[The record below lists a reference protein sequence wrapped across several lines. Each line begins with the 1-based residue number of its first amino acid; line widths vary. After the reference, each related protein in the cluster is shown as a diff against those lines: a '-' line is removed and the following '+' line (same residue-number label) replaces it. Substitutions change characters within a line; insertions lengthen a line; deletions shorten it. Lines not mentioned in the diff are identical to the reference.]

1 MLLLCHPSRVSSL
14 CLTLDA
20 AVLPPD
26 CPEREMLRN
35 QQDDDSRIRLERLE
49 VDIGVAK
56 EQLRRLLS
64 LGSSDTEHLQHRDAH
79 VRLETQQRD
88 AHVRLETQQ
97 RDAHVRLEQSEQPL
111 DPKMLELIGL
121 LDADGD
127 GSITREEFA
136 DGLLAS
142 QMQEPSALGQETGA
156 VGEISHQLDRLR
168 QERASLLG
176 QSDQVRTPH
185 FQCGTVSGWI
195 TPRLCCS
202 ALLFLGS
209 RVGQFGCSYDCTV
222 RRGLRL
228 VCWRRDRRQGSSR
241 YATRSSVRKLGYMT
255 WMEARETDRCRR
267 VYRRDKW
274 IS

>member
-35 QQDDDSRIRLERLE
+35 QQDDDSRMRLERLE

-64 LGSSDTEHLQHRDAH
+64 PGSSDTEHLQH
-79 VRLETQQRD
+79 RD

-176 QSDQVRTPH
+176 QSDQVRIPH
-185 FQCGTVSGWI
+185 FQCGTGSGWI

-202 ALLFLGS
+202 ALLFLQS
-209 RVGQFGCSYDCTV
+209 WPVWV
-222 RRGLRL
+222 L
-228 VCWRRDRRQGSSR
+228 
-241 YATRSSVRKLGYMT
+241 
-255 WMEARETDRCRR
+255 
-267 VYRRDKW
+267 
-274 IS
+274 I